1 MKQKV
6 MSALYMGNYGIMTAV
21 LTNHEKFDL
30 YMDGYEE
37 DGLGRWPE
45 MHKRYVF
52 GQVKALLLK
61 EDAYFNQ
68 HLDEAVISNKRWA
81 KFCDDCI
88 ELATLDQ
95 YLFGNPICL
104 LHPDSYMNG
113 MIGNPRDLEWMKG
126 PDLVEGIPVQRRDH

>member
-1 MKQKV
+1 MTQKI
-6 MSALYMGNYGIMTAV
+6 MSALYMGGYGIKTTV
-21 LTNHEKFDL
+21 LTNHENFDL
-30 YMDGYEE
+30 YMGDYEE
-37 DGLGRWPE
+37 DGLDKWSE

-61 EDAYFNQ
+61 EDAYFNK
-68 HLDEAVISNKRWA
+68 HLDEAVSSSKRWA

-104 LHPDSYMNG
+104 LHPDSYRNG
-113 MIGNPRDLEWMKG
+113 MIGNPLDPEWMKG
-126 PDLVEGIPVQRRDH
+126 PDLISGIPVLRCDH